1 MLAVFR
7 VGPIGEWR
15 KSNGF
20 FVCSVG
26 RFGFDLFF
34 VLFSLGGLVNE
45 MGAVQLMNC

>member
-1 MLAVFR
+1 MFVVFR
-7 VGPIGEWR
+7 VGLIGEWR

-34 VLFSLGGLVNE
+34 VLFSLGGFVNE
-45 MGAVQLMNC
+45 MGVV